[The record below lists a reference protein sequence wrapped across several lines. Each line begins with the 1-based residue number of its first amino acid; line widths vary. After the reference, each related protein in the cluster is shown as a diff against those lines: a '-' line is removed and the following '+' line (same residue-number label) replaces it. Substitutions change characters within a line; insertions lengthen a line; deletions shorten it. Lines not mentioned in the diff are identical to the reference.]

1 MKNLNL
7 KNIKNIIFDLGNVL
21 YDIRYENIADVF
33 RTYGISDFEEKYGQT
48 GQVEEID
55 LFEEGK
61 ITPTQ
66 FRAFIRTLTSIP
78 LSDEQIDHA
87 WNAIMI
93 DIPSERVEMLK
104 KLQSKYNLFLYS
116 NTNQINCEYFER
128 HVIQKF
134 GYNIFETLFK
144 KAYYSHTL
152 QIKKPNPEGFLKII
166 AEQQLNPEETI
177 FIDDL
182 ERHIK
187 GAQAAG
193 LKTYHHTDGDI
204 ADLIRSYI

>member
-1 MKNLNL
+1 MKQPDLT
-7 KNIKNIIFDLGNVL
+7 NIKNIIFDLGNVL

-33 RTYGISDFEEKYGQT
+33 RTYGITDFEEKYGKM

-61 ITPTQ
+61 ISPAQ
-66 FRAFIRTLTSIP
+66 FRDFIRTLTDIP
-78 LSDEQIDHA
+78 LTDEQIDHA

-93 DIPSERVEMLK
+93 DIPIQRVEMLI
-104 KLQSKYNLFLYS
+104 KLRLKYKLYLYS
-116 NTNQINCEYFER
+116 NTNQINCESFVNY
-128 HVIQKF
+128 VINKF
-134 GYNIFETLFK
+134 GYNIFETLFI

-152 QIKKPNPEGFLKII
+152 QIKKPKPEGFLAII
-166 AEQQLNPEETI
+166 EEQHLNPEETL

-193 LKTYHHTDGDI
+193 LRTYHHVSGEI
-204 ADLIRSYI
+204 ASLFSEE

>member
-1 MKNLNL
+1 MKKPDLT
-7 KNIKNIIFDLGNVL
+7 NIKNIIFDLGNVL

-33 RTYGISDFEEKYGQT
+33 RTYGIPDFEEKYGQK
-48 GQVEEID
+48 GQIEEID

-61 ITPTQ
+61 ITPAQ
-66 FRAFIRTLTSIP
+66 FRSFIRTLTSIP
-78 LSDEQIDHA
+78 LTDEQIDHA

-104 KLQSKYNLFLYS
+104 KLQSKYNLYLYS
-116 NTNQINCEYFER
+116 NTNQINCEYFEQ
-128 HVIQKF
+128 HVIHKF
-134 GYNIFETLFK
+134 GYNIFETLFV

-152 QIKKPNPEGFLKII
+152 QIKKPKPEGFLKIM

-182 ERHIK
+182 ERHIR
-187 GAQAAG
+187 GAQSAG
-193 LKTYHHTDGDI
+193 LRTYHHTVGEI
-204 ADLIRSYI
+204 VSVLSVYS